1 MHCAAQNTDRELS
14 EDLLNRSKSNG
25 IVKNTVSNRSNDTTS
40 VNSTASAADDDK
52 IAVALSYDPV
62 DSYTAPEVVASGRGL
77 IAKQIL
83 KLAFEHGVKVREDA
97 DLAEILSALEIGEEI
112 PVEAFIAVAEILRYV
127 YASDGTK
134 PPEILSN
141 AHQG

>member
-25 IVKNTVSNRSNDTTS
+25 IVKNTDSNRSNDTTS
-40 VNSTASAADDDK
+40 VNSTASAADDK

-62 DSYTAPEVVASGRGL
+62 DSYTAPEIVASGRGL

-134 PPEILSN
+134 PPEILSH